1 MNLTEVRKSVD
12 SKLYDLSL
20 ARDYYNNEK
29 DNLVKEQ
36 DNHKAVLEAQNIAQ
50 NVAQA
55 IQQKAHN
62 QIAGV
67 VTECLKSVFGK
78 GYAFKIKFERKR
90 NRTEAVLTI
99 IKDGNEEIDPLNQD
113 SGGVA
118 EVAAFALR
126 LCCICL
132 SKPKV
137 RKLMVMDEP
146 FKSVH
151 SKRYRNNVRMMIE
164 KLSKDF
170 GMQIILVTGVSR
182 YRTGKIIKL

>member
-1 MNLTEVRKSVD
+1 MNIIDVRKSVN
-12 SKLYDLSL
+12 SKLHDLSL
-20 ARDYYNNEK
+20 ARKYYNNEK
-29 DNLVKEQ
+29 DSLIKEQ
-36 DNHKAVLEAQNIAQ
+36 NNYKAVIEAQAIAQ
-50 NVAQA
+50 SVAQA

-67 VTECLKSVFGK
+67 VTECLKSVFGG

-90 NRTEAVLTI
+90 NRTEAILTI
-99 IKDGNEEIDPLNQD
+99 VKNGNEEIDPLNQD

-151 SKRYRNNVRMMIE
+151 SKQYRNNVRMMIE

-170 GMQIILVTGVSR
+170 GMQILFITGVSR
-182 YRTGKIIKL
+182 YKTGKIIRL